1 LVINP
6 GTQPSIDAGSQRIIN
21 VATPTAP
28 SDAVTK
34 DYVDSASVSHAL
46 TADYAANAGAA
57 DNATYANSS
66 LRATYL
72 GSSFNVTADAEGNL
86 GIGTTSPTQKLD
98 AVGNVNIRDAVS
110 NWSGLTIKPNY
121 PLVGSLTANY
131 ISTEKDG
138 TGAHKPIIFRTNDA
152 NRLTIDTNGNVGIGT
167 TSPLALLDVNN
178 KLLVSNEQ
186 ITINAPLN
194 LNLPGDFSLSS
205 DLQFTNPIA
214 SYIKSYAPLYIEA
227 GDPNQN
233 YDLIL
238 RSAGGGQVVV
248 DDNLNVVG
256 DMRIDGGLTVDSVTM
271 NGNIDMGGDY
281 DITGVN
287 KLTVATIDPVYEIDG
302 EKYASYVADYVG
314 GVRTE
319 TSGTIQIKKEK
330 SKGKNDDQNSKVY
343 EYVIDFNDLEKKS
356 DLWLFWETSNKE
368 IDDLV
373 VILTPGFEG
382 KTWYEKKGNK
392 LIIYANESGEVSYRL
407 TAPRLD
413 DKDWSNLAVSEN

>member
-1 LVINP
+1 MAKKIFFISLVFFLFFP
-6 GTQPSIDAGSQRIIN
+6 LLTFAYWTEPSQPAPNGN
-21 VATPTAP
+21 VPPPLNQGLQASP
-28 SDAVTK
+28 SFQYTW
-34 DYVDSASVSHAL
+34 
-46 TADYAANAGAA
+46 
-57 DNATYANSS
+57 DNI
-66 LRATYL
+66 
-72 GSSFNVTADAEGNL
+72 
-86 GIGTTSPTQKLD
+86 GIGTSSFTQKLEV
-98 AVGNVNIRDAVS
+98 VGNVNIRDNVS
-110 NWSGLTIKPNY
+110 DWSGLTIQPSY
-121 PLVGSLTANY
+121 PRGSLTANY
-131 ISTEKDG
+131 ISTEIAG
-138 TGAHKPIIFRTNDA
+138 TGATHKPIIFRTNDA
-152 NRLTIDTNGNVGIGT
+152 NRLTIDTNGRVGIGT

-205 DLQFTNPIA
+205 DLQFTNPTA

-413 DKDWSNLAVSEN
+413 DKDWSNLVVSEN